1 MSRFFHDDEI
11 GDSQS
16 TADGVRW
23 LRENAPEIVPGVNT
37 FSDSGPETLY
47 RDGQFIYSPEQYAV
61 NPSGDLQCNASGYCN
76 GTTMT
81 NQQLVMFAND
91 QLLAER
97 YRLDGWP
104 LFSVFDGNSD
114 VQYEGLKSDS
124 LIRVQVYSAVAF
136 GARGLN
142 YFCYG
147 AGIWNETDAA
157 ANLDS
162 PLSNYHV
169 AKRSNAD
176 VAIWGKML
184 LRSRHVG
191 AMRRAEWS
199 PREGRHF
206 VPPAPGRVVER
217 MDPHLLVGVFSDGLS
232 DDTGF
237 LMVVDVSRPN
247 AADTFALPCRKPQ
260 HLLPPVA
267 AAADAVR
274 SPWAG
279 TVRRRLRFGRCC
291 AAAQCLPRDQFVLRR
306 RDRARRRRRLVRGA
320 PAPAPRDGRSVS
332 ARHAA
337 AQRRRWGVAP
347 AHQRR
352 SWPRLRSARA

>member
-114 VQYEGLKSDS
+114 GFIDRSELGEALEGLCTLSERDVTT
-124 LIRVQVYSAVAF
+124 IF
-136 GARGLN
+136 E
-142 YFCYG
+142 
-147 AGIWNETDAA
+147 ETDTD
-157 ANLDS
+157 NS
-162 PLSNYHV
+162 
-169 AKRSNAD
+169 
-176 VAIWGKML
+176 
-184 LRSRHVG
+184 
-191 AMRRAEWS
+191 
-199 PREGRHF
+199 
-206 VPPAPGRVVER
+206 
-217 MDPHLLVGVFSDGLS
+217 GLI
-232 DDTGF
+232 D
-237 LMVVDVSRPN
+237 L
-247 AADTFALPCRKPQ
+247 
-260 HLLPPVA
+260 
-267 AAADAVR
+267 
-274 SPWAG
+274 
-279 TVRRRLRFGRCC
+279 
-291 AAAQCLPRDQFVLRR
+291 
-306 RDRARRRRRLVRGA
+306 
-320 PAPAPRDGRSVS
+320 
-332 ARHAA
+332 
-337 AQRRRWGVAP
+337 
-347 AHQRR
+347 
-352 SWPRLRSARA
+352 